1 MDRTEQKPNNPPTS
15 AGGQPGRPDVSE
27 PEPEKCMAPH
37 DLPRTPR
44 RATARQA
51 DDFSPCEIG
60 ETAAA
65 LALPAAAGRSCPPV
79 GMVSNP
85 DF

>member
-1 MDRTEQKPNNPPTS
+1 MGRTEQKPSNPPTS
-15 AGGQPGRPDVSE
+15 AGGQPGHPDVSA
-27 PEPEKCMAPH
+27 PEPGKSMAPH

-51 DDFSPCEIG
+51 DDFSPCDIG
-60 ETAAA
+60 ETPAA
-65 LALPAAAGRSCPPV
+65 LALPAAAGRSYPPV
-79 GMVSNP
+79 GTVSNP